1 MLCRFKYSTVDHSV
15 ITHLLKVYL
24 LLSKF
29 GFNFQEHIHI
39 CTAKEAYTTNYLK
52 KKKRGTNNTGESKSR
67 RESLLNPEEKQ
78 LYKYI

>member
-52 KKKRGTNNTGESKSR
+52 KKRGTNNTGESKSR